1 MTTCE
6 EVRLALGAH
15 ALGALDPDE
24 ALEIDLH
31 LATCEACGAE
41 LLELEG
47 VSAFLGKVS
56 EHDVAL
62 VAGPPRQ
69 VLDRLLSEARAK
81 KRRTRRV
88 LQAVAASA
96 AVIALGGTVWTAV
109 GGQARQESSTASAPR
124 SVASSAPQDARTR
137 ADASQEADTGG
148 PEEANPLIAS
158 DAPDQQLKSEP
169 RPTPSKSPAQ
179 QKAAGRTF
187 TGESGD
193 GRTTVTVLATARAA
207 SAGAGTE
214 LSVRV
219 SGVAAGTVC
228 RMVVVGR
235 DGERDVTESWTVT
248 PPGYAG
254 AKGHVLDTSVPLSAV
269 RHFDVVDDSG
279 RLLVRVPATARD

>member
-62 VAGPPRQ
+62 VAGPPPQ

-81 KRRTRRV
+81 KRRTRHV

-96 AVIALGGTVWTAV
+96 AVLAVGGTIWTAV
-109 GGQARQESSTASAPR
+109 GAPARQESSTASAPR
-124 SVASSAPQDARTR
+124 PAATSAPQDTRT
-137 ADASQEADTGG
+137 DASREAGTGA

-158 DAPDQQLKSEP
+158 DAPDRQLKSEP
-169 RPTPSKSPAQ
+169 RPSPSKSPTQ

-187 TGESGD
+187 TGERGD
-193 GRTTVTVLATARAA
+193 GRTTVRATVRATTPGAPGG
-207 SAGAGTE
+207 AGAE

-219 SGVAAGTVC
+219 SGVPAGTVC
-228 RMVVVGR
+228 RLVVVGR

-248 PPGYAG
+248 RQGYAD
-254 AKGHVLDTSVPLSAV
+254 AKGPVLDTSVPLSAV
-269 RHFDVVDDSG
+269 RHFDVVDASD
-279 RLLVRVPATARD
+279 RLLVRVPATGRD